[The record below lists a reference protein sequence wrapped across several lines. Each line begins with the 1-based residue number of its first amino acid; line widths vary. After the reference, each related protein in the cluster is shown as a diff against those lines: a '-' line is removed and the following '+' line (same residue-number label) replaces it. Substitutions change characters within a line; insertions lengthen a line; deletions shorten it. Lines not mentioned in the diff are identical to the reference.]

1 MKAQIEK
8 VCTTSTHMGEKSK
21 PEFVRVESQYFTKL
35 GNEQNDQSGAADK
48 SLCGECHTR
57 MTPGLRQ
64 SDGRTDCGQ
73 YEVYDNEC
81 EESYFVQKSL
91 RPYHSH
97 NNPRQRN
104 TNPLDDFGNP
114 QSCRYCKSIYH
125 FLNDCPDAP
134 PRTSTV
140 WRGRN
145 ARGGSFRGR
154 SRGGRGGP
162 AKQEDRKFW
171 LVDIALLCDFDD
183 DNLDALLGETIGMA
197 ILDSGCTRT
206 VCSNMWLNSYL
217 DTLSSGERKS
227 VYSTDSDIKFRF
239 GDGKVFSSSRAV
251 HIPVH
256 VGSTSATLTTQV
268 IDANIP
274 LLTFPGFYEESW
286 SAPGFHEWQHQTIWP
301 RHPLDHIAVRTLLC
315 EFIKV
320 SGQCKLPWVE
330 SYTVFN
336 TYSAGWWSLW
346 EKNL

>member
-1 MKAQIEK
+1 MASGFKAPSVMREGLTYEDWKKERNIWRKFTDLSKQRQGGALFLTLTGKARETVLAEVPLSKFDEDSGIDEITKALDTLYLQDATENAFVTFDSFIKFRRPQGMSLKEYLAEFNLRYNKIKDNNMTLPDGVLAYALLTCANLPEDQEKLCRATVSSLTYKEMKAQIEK

-114 QSCRYCKSIYH
+114 QSCRYCKSIDH

-134 PRTSTV
+134 PHTSTA

-145 ARGGSFRGR
+145 VRGGSFRGR

-162 AKQEDRKFW
+162 AKQEDRKF
-171 LVDIALLCDFDD
+171 
-183 DNLDALLGETIGMA
+183 
-197 ILDSGCTRT
+197 
-206 VCSNMWLNSYL
+206 
-217 DTLSSGERKS
+217 
-227 VYSTDSDIKFRF
+227 
-239 GDGKVFSSSRAV
+239 
-251 HIPVH
+251 
-256 VGSTSATLTTQV
+256 
-268 IDANIP
+268 
-274 LLTFPGFYEESW
+274 
-286 SAPGFHEWQHQTIWP
+286 
-301 RHPLDHIAVRTLLC
+301 
-315 EFIKV
+315 
-320 SGQCKLPWVE
+320 
-330 SYTVFN
+330 
-336 TYSAGWWSLW
+336 
-346 EKNL
+346 